1 MVEILAT
8 PSGVG
13 VTVAFLKA
21 QYAAHGETA
30 PVRSKIPN
38 PRPPKFTRVR
48 LMGGTRSAVV
58 RYAPM
63 LVFECWAPDDI
74 AAENL
79 GILTEALV
87 NAWPDIDSACTNVV
101 EVGGLIY
108 QPDPDTNTDRYVFT
122 KQIYLRST
130 VLV

>member
-8 PSGVG
+8 PSGTAVA
-13 VTVAFLKA
+13 VAFLKA
-21 QYAAHGETA
+21 KYAAHGETA
-30 PVRSKIPN
+30 LVRSKIPRS
-38 PRPPKFTRVR
+38 RPPKFTRVR
-48 LMGGTRSAVV
+48 LMGGTRFDVV

-63 LVFECWAPDDI
+63 LTFECWAPDDI

-87 NAWPDIDSACTNVV
+87 NAWPDIDSACNKVV

-122 KQIYLRST
+122 KQCYLRSV
-130 VLV
+130 VLT